1 MAQFHSLTV
10 AEVRHETDDC
20 VSVRFDLPASLQEA
34 FRFQHGQYLTLKTL
48 IDGEEVRRSY
58 SICAGVPE
66 NELRVAVKTVP
77 GGKFSSYANGRLKP
91 GDVLEVMAPQGRF
104 TTPIEPEKAKSYVLF
119 AAGSGITPVI
129 SIAKTV
135 LALEPES
142 EVTLFY
148 GNRRTTSVI
157 FREEIE
163 DLKNRFMG
171 RLRVFHVLS
180 RESQDVDLLHGRL
193 DRAKVD
199 RLLDALVDVS
209 EIDHVFVCGPEE
221 MTNAVRAAC
230 AERGIADGHVHFELF
245 GTPVAGAANRN
256 EPVITG
262 EKTRVTVILDGL
274 RTEFDM
280 DRGSNVLD
288 AGRDAGLDLPF
299 ACKGGVCATCR
310 CQVVEGE
317 VEMAVNYGLEPS
329 EVAAGHVLS
338 CQARPKTDA
347 LVVDFD
353 AQ

>member
-245 GTPVAGAANRN
+245 GTPVAGAADRN

-262 EKTRVTVILDGL
+262 EKTRVTVTLDGL